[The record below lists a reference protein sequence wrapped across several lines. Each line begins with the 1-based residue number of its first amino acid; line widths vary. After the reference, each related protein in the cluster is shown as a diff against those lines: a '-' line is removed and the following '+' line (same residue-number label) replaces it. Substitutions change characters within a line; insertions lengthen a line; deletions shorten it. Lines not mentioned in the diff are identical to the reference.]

1 MPRQRPLA
9 QLRLLLR
16 TTSLTSPGSASLLL
30 APRCLP
36 PALLPPASARLPAH
50 CAHPTP
56 PAQPSTS
63 GRECGS
69 AGKTPD
75 GSPVAALLLS
85 PASLP
90 PHAATPPFHTD
101 YRNPARSISPHGSCA
116 EPWPSSH
123 TGRLLPTPQANENP
137 LEVYPQRQASCQRDR
152 LLHEHKRLFVGS
164 PLQQAIREAERTVDL
179 YPDVLNL
186 FRQRQ
191 RHVTTAQAVMHLPIM
206 HLRLRQQPPAH
217 GFRCPIRQRLGGR
230 CTQDKGWHAQLSRR
244 AWLASQL
251 RI

>member
-50 CAHPTP
+50 CY
-56 PAQPSTS
+56 
-63 GRECGS
+63 RFC
-69 AGKTPD
+69 
-75 GSPVAALLLS
+75 LLQ
-85 PASLP
+85 
-90 PHAATPPFHTD
+90 
-101 YRNPARSISPHGSCA
+101 RPARLFP
-116 EPWPSSH
+116 
-123 TGRLLPTPQANENP
+123 LLQGVIDTPQANENP

>member
-116 EPWPSSH
+116 EPAPCDH
-123 TGRLLPTPQANENP
+123 FAGCDA
-137 LEVYPQRQASCQRDR
+137 
-152 LLHEHKRLFVGS
+152 
-164 PLQQAIREAERTVDL
+164 
-179 YPDVLNL
+179 
-186 FRQRQ
+186 
-191 RHVTTAQAVMHLPIM
+191 
-206 HLRLRQQPPAH
+206 PAH
-217 GFRCPIRQRLGGR
+217 HALARAPAAPSTRLSLH
-230 CTQDKGWHAQLSRR
+230 DSSKVGWAEHPG
-244 AWLASQL
+244 
-251 RI
+251 